1 MLQSDPAERITIP
14 ELFNHSW
21 IRAVSSSQFVD
32 QYQQFLIA
40 QNPALAA
47 SSATDGGKANAAG
60 DNFFTLS
67 PSARVRYL
75 LLSLIM
81 PFNAVFHV
89 MWFRSCARLPMRTT
103 Q

>member
-1 MLQSDPAERITIP
+1 M
-14 ELFNHSW
+14 
-21 IRAVSSSQFVD
+21 SSSQFVD
-32 QYQQFLIA
+32 LYQQFLIA

-47 SSATDGGKANAAG
+47 STATDGGKANAAG

-67 PSARVRYL
+67 PSARVRSL
-75 LLSLIM
+75 LLSIVT

-89 MWFRSCARLPMRTT
+89 MCFRSCARLPMRTT